1 MKYIES
7 VPRPGAYRINA
18 REPEKEEEEGNSS
31 QLLCLKKSDCLTN
44 SQNTVDLSNVH
55 TRSVRFL
62 EVGGVEGRRERRGR
76 SAVWKHN
83 LRIRE
88 TGKKWCL

>member
-1 MKYIES
+1 M
-7 VPRPGAYRINA
+7 PRPGAYRINVSK
-18 REPEKEEEEGNSS
+18 PEKEEEEGNSS

-62 EVGGVEGRRERRGR
+62 EVGGGVEKGAERKV
-76 SAVWKHN
+76 SSLEA
-83 LRIRE
+83 
-88 TGKKWCL
+88 